1 MTVPTALHTALL
13 FFYTNTELELIHTRS
28 SAKRNIAES
37 VCLNGVETE
46 INATVLMIVIQYF
59 LCAFTTDE

>member
-1 MTVPTALHTALL
+1 MTVPTALHIALL
-13 FFYTNTELELIHTRS
+13 FFYTKTELDLIHVRS

-46 INATVLMIVIQYF
+46 INAIVLMIVIQYVVC
-59 LCAFTTDE
+59 LYN